1 MTRMVSYRLRAT
13 ALAISFTAALAWP
26 GAVAAQTVTGQ
37 ARAVQVTALGTTILT
52 DTGTLGGISDARD
65 ATLDF
70 AVIPAVMN
78 GELLRAVTIGWPDEV
93 ASESS
98 LASLQLTVGL
108 TGISADF
115 VMARTQA
122 VLDGPATAS
131 SIIDN
136 LSINGVPVAVTGSPN
151 QRISIPGGY
160 LVINEQT
167 VSLGVTTVNALHA
180 KVLGVA
186 DVVIASATAGIRD

>member
-13 ALAISFTAALAWP
+13 ALVISFAAALTWP
-26 GAVAAQTVTGQ
+26 GAAAAQTVTGQ

-136 LSINGVPVAVTGSPN
+136 LSINGVPVAVTGSAN

>member
-13 ALAISFTAALAWP
+13 ALAIPFAAALAWP
-26 GAVAAQTVTGQ
+26 GAAAAQTVTGQ